1 MTAATERGFVMIES
15 KRINGVYLKAD
26 AVNGVYEIDYSD
38 LTESDEVSSPKVF
51 LSSLKDLD
59 VNESVIAFFDGNAEE
74 IFDEIEKTYGI
85 K

>member
-1 MTAATERGFVMIES
+1 MEKS
-15 KRINGVYLKAD
+15 KKINGVYLKAD
-26 AVNGVYEIDYSD
+26 VNGVYEIDYSD

-59 VNESVIAFFDGNAEE
+59 VNESVIAFFDGNDEE

>member
-1 MTAATERGFVMIES
+1 MEKS
-15 KRINGVYLKAD
+15 KKIKGIYLKAD
-26 AVNGVYEIDYSD
+26 TVNGVYEIDYSD
-38 LTESDEVSSPKVF
+38 ITESDEISSPKVF
-51 LSSLKDLD
+51 LSSLKDLN

>member
-1 MTAATERGFVMIES
+1 MEKS
-15 KRINGVYLKAD
+15 KKIKGIYLKAD
-26 AVNGVYEIDYSD
+26 TVNGVYEIDYSD
-38 LTESDEVSSPKVF
+38 ITESDEISSPKVF

>member
-1 MTAATERGFVMIES
+1 MEKS
-15 KRINGVYLKAD
+15 KKINGVYLKAD
-26 AVNGVYEIDYSD
+26 VMNGVYEIDYSD

-51 LSSLKDLD
+51 LASLKDM
-59 VNESVIAFFDGNAEE
+59 VEGESAIAFFDGNDEE